1 MNLPTYLVVVHKAF
15 QLVEEQT
22 EARFGIIWFDS
33 VQLGSVQFGI
43 FKKNQTEYLQDKIKE
58 KRILREVSF
67 ILSKNG
73 VWTIENSPQ

>member
-15 QLVEEQT
+15 HLVEEQT